1 MAPVSIRHDRRLRPS
16 GCDIWQRANG
26 RYRPSRLSKLDRRR
40 PDYSPRCRR
49 RHRGRPGSQRRS
61 RARFTPP
68 DWSRRPPAT
77 GASAPSHT
85 GGAPPG
91 SGPVVRL
98 AAMSRK
104 TPSRMRADSRGYEQR
119 GSWLRIV
126 ARIGGFAGQ
135 LGGAQRSIEGSSPPT
150 GHGRRLSVVESAA
163 SRSILFFG
171 APAHDR
177 GVIVSSHFIDVVRPC
192 AGVLEIGEMQ
202 RCWTSSRRSVRR
214 SRPASLP
221 RGQI

>member
-1 MAPVSIRHDRRLRPS
+1 MGNRTRV
-16 GCDIWQRANG
+16 C
-26 RYRPSRLSKLDRRR
+26 LSWIAAVQTTR
-40 PDYSPRCRR
+40 PRCRR

-61 RARFTPP
+61 SLRFTPP
-68 DWSRRPPAT
+68 DWSRRPAT
-77 GASAPSHT
+77 GASAPSHA

-91 SGPVVRL
+91 SRPVVRL

-104 TPSRMRADSRGYEQR
+104 TPSRMRADSRGSAR
-119 GSWLRIV
+119 GGSRLRIV

-192 AGVLEIGEMQ
+192 AGVLEIGAMP
-202 RCWTSSRRSVRR
+202 RR
-214 SRPASLP
+214 
-221 RGQI
+221 